1 MLVPPRP
8 RVQIEDKGYELR
20 LEIPPRRDAATIGQ
34 WAFLTFWLGGWAM
47 GEFFAG
53 SLVLRT
59 VLPSLA
65 GVGPVIGEQPAT
77 SHGPGGPS
85 LLFIVFWLCGWT
97 VGGVLAIHH
106 WLHLM
111 WGRELIAVDS
121 NKLVI
126 LSLPLARR
134 REYLAPEVSDMRVST
149 AALERTRQWRTATRH
164 TGGGISFIYGGQEH
178 NFGATLDPSEAETVI
193 SAIGRRYKWMV
204 ERNTQE
210 D

>member
-34 WAFLTFWLGGWAM
+34 WAFLTFWLGGWTV
-47 GEFFAG
+47 GELLVG
-53 SLVLRT
+53 SMVVRFLLS
-59 VLPSLA
+59 LLA
-65 GVGPVIGEQPAT
+65 GPEQVIGEQAAP
-77 SHGPGGPS
+77 SHGPDGPA
-85 LLFIVFWLCGWT
+85 LAFMVFWLCGWT

-111 WGRELIAVDS
+111 WGRELIVVDS

-149 AALERTRQWRTATRH
+149 HSLQQTRQWRSAQRH
-164 TGGGISFIYGGQEH
+164 VGGGISFTYGDQEH
-178 NFGATLDPSEAETVI
+178 SFGATLDPSEADTVI
-193 SAIGRRYKWMV
+193 SAIGRRHKWMV